1 MEVVTTSATDLA
13 EYRAHIR
20 RFIAEHRPPGETR
33 EGHRAPRD
41 SSEEA
46 GLRSWYRALYAEQI
60 VGGAWP
66 VEWGGNPDHSPL
78 HDVIAIEELLLARAP
93 RPLDQ
98 VQLASHVIL
107 QFGSPVQKADY
118 LPRIRSGEDVWCQ
131 LFSEPGA
138 GSDLAG
144 IATRAIRSDNGTFVL
159 RGQKTWTTDGH
170 WADMGL
176 ALARTG
182 SNGSRHR
189 GLTAFLIPMTTPG
202 VSVVP
207 LTTIGGAHEFN
218 EVFLDDVILAPS
230 AILGQVDSGW
240 SVAMAGLEAERFG
253 VGGSVVLLTLLL
265 DDLVA
270 VARSSRAD
278 EQSPIENEHVL
289 SQIIELAAEAE
300 AAITFVNDYITRT
313 TMDRGAGSDAPI
325 GKLLYSETYNRIARY
340 GVQLMAEHPATSADD
355 VPAAQRLR
363 DAWLWSRAL
372 TISGGSSEIMRN
384 ILAKQHLGL
393 PAERHR

>member
-1 MEVVTTSATDLA
+1 MTASATDLA
-13 EYRAHIR
+13 EYRAHVR

-46 GLRSWYRALYAEQI
+46 VLRNWYKALYADHI
-60 VGGAWP
+60 VGGGWP
-66 VEWGGNPDHSPL
+66 AEWGGNPDHSPL
-78 HDVIAIEELLLARAP
+78 YDVIATEELLLARAP

-107 QFGSPVQKADY
+107 QFGSTLQKADY
-118 LPRIRSGEDVWCQ
+118 LPRIRSGEHVWCQ

-144 IATRAIRSDNGTFVL
+144 IITRATRSDDGTFEL

-170 WADMGL
+170 WADMGV

-182 SNGSRHR
+182 DDGSRHR
-189 GLTAFLIPMTTPG
+189 TLTAFLIPMTAPG
-202 VSVVP
+202 LSVVP

-218 EVFLDDVILAPS
+218 EVFFDDVVLGPS
-230 AILGQVDSGW
+230 AVLGEVDGGW

-253 VGGSVVLLTLLL
+253 VGGNVVLLTLLL
-265 DDLVA
+265 NDLVA
-270 VARSSRAD
+270 VARSSGAD
-278 EQSPIENEHVL
+278 GPPPIENEHVL
-289 SQIIELAAEAE
+289 NQIIELAAEAE
-300 AAITFVNDYITRT
+300 AATTFVNDHITRT
-313 TMDRGAGSDAPI
+313 TMGRGAGSDAPI
-325 GKLLYSETYNRIARY
+325 GKLLYSETYNRIARF
-340 GVQLMAEHPATSADD
+340 GVQLMAEYPAISADD
-355 VPAAQRLR
+355 VPAVQRLC

-384 ILAKQHLGL
+384 ILAKRHLGL
-393 PAERHR
+393 PTERHR

>member
-1 MEVVTTSATDLA
+1 VTRSETDLA
-13 EYRAHIR
+13 EYRAHVR
-20 RFIAEHRPPGETR
+20 RFIAEHRPPGEAR

-46 GLRSWYRALYAEQI
+46 SLRNWYKALYAEQI
-60 VGGAWP
+60 VGGGWP
-66 VEWGGNPDHSPL
+66 VEWGGSADHSPL
-78 HDVIAIEELLLARAP
+78 HDVIATEELLLARAS

-107 QFGSPVQKADY
+107 QFGSPGQKADY
-118 LPRIRSGEDVWCQ
+118 LPRIRSGEHVWCQ

-144 IATRAIRSDNGTFVL
+144 IITRANRSDHGTFVL

-170 WADMGL
+170 WADMGV

-182 SNGSRHR
+182 GDGSRHR
-189 GLTAFLIPMTTPG
+189 TLTAFLIPMTSPG
-202 VSVVP
+202 LSVVP

-218 EVFLDDVILAPS
+218 EVFLDDVVLAQS
-230 AILGQVDSGW
+230 AVLGEVGGGW

-253 VGGSVVLLTLLL
+253 VGGNVVLLNLLL
-265 DDLVA
+265 DDLVT
-270 VARSSRAD
+270 VARSSSTD
-278 EQSPIENEHVL
+278 GPSPIENEHVL
-289 SQIIELAAEAE
+289 NQIIELAAEAE
-300 AAITFVNDYITRT
+300 AAITFVNDHITRT
-313 TMDRGAGSDAPI
+313 AMGRGAGSDAPI
-325 GKLLYSETYNRIARY
+325 GKLLYSETYNRIARF
-340 GVQLMAEHPATSADD
+340 GVQLMAEYPAIGADD
-355 VPAAQRLR
+355 VPAVQRLR

-384 ILAKQHLGL
+384 ILAKRHLGL
-393 PAERHR
+393 PTERLR